1 MPSATAR
8 QETVQ
13 SDWREAAGVVTAAG
27 SACPLPLGTAVSF
40 ACVGPISTKVRV
52 HGQYCQALTRDV
64 DFEAAVLRSVT
75 YPAAHHSLCTVAQ
88 LNSKKTIL
96 IQGGGSVLGQAGA
109 AIVKELGATVF
120 ASVKNE
126 EESLLLQGMG
136 ISADHLLNDNE
147 SYQPTTLISLTG
159 GHGFDAIFN
168 TSGGEEAIS
177 QLWLCMAPS
186 GKFIDASNNDASAS
200 FNLSIKP
207 FKLGASFDVVNM
219 NEILT
224 SNLDLYKRIR
234 DEAAS
239 FFRERSLNLVSKLPA
254 FTVDK
259 IQEALESVAAPAGPG
274 KAVLLFHQDVTVPI
288 SSEVTNQLHLRTDAT
303 YVLAGG
309 LGGLGRSLAKL
320 MVDSGAK
327 HLVFLSRS
335 GPGSAAAQSISEDFG
350 PRGVIVEFYG
360 CDVTDAESVSRIFAT
375 IAKNALW
382 PPIRGIIQSAAVLR
396 DSIFENMA
404 HAQWMEALRPK
415 VQGTWNLHQA
425 SLSEPCA
432 KEGLDFFVM
441 LASISG
447 SVGNRGQ
454 ANYAAGN
461 SYQDAL
467 AKYRRSLGLAATSVN
482 LGLMQDIGLIA
493 ERGGRSNLN
502 DDTVVPLTARD
513 FDSIFKVALN
523 SEGHD
528 VPAQII
534 TGLPTGGILQKQGI
548 ETTPFYYRDRRFA
561 HMQAM
566 GVDESLT
573 SSAGA
578 NDDSASI
585 EEQLADAA
593 SMEQANTT
601 VLKALRAQIAKALRC
616 PAEDIDATKPM
627 HTYGM
632 DSLMAVDMRGW
643 VQTKLKAEISLFDV
657 MSGSSIGMLAE
668 KISKASKLV
677 KADLD

>member
-1 MPSATAR
+1 
-8 QETVQ
+8 
-13 SDWREAAGVVTAAG
+13 VVTAAG
-27 SACPLPLGTAVSF
+27 SACPLPVGTAVSF

-52 HGQYCQALTRDV
+52 HRQYCQALTRDV
-64 DFEAAVLRSVT
+64 DFQAAVLRSVT

-88 LNSKKTIL
+88 LNSKKIIL

-109 AIVKELGATVF
+109 AIVKELGATVY

-224 SNLDLYKRIR
+224 RNLDLYKRIR

-239 FFRERSLNLVSKLPA
+239 FFRERSLNLVLKLPA

-288 SSEVTNQLHLRTDAT
+288 SSEVKNQLHLRTDAT

-360 CDVTDAESVSRIFAT
+360 CDVTDVESVSRVFAT

-404 HAQWMEALRPK
+404 HAQWIEALRPK

-467 AKYRRSLGLAATSVN
+467 AKYRRSLGLAATSVD

-502 DDTVVPLTARD
+502 DDIVVPLTAKD

-585 EEQLADAA
+585 EEQLAAAA

-601 VLKALRAQIAKALRC
+601 VLKALRAQVAKALRC

-643 VQTKLKAEISLFDV
+643 MQTKLKAEISLFDV
-657 MSGSSIGMLAE
+657 MSGSSIGMLSE

>member
-1 MPSATAR
+1 
-8 QETVQ
+8 
-13 SDWREAAGVVTAAG
+13 
-27 SACPLPLGTAVSF
+27 
-40 ACVGPISTKVRV
+40 
-52 HGQYCQALTRDV
+52 
-64 DFEAAVLRSVT
+64 
-75 YPAAHHSLCTVAQ
+75 

-109 AIVKELGATVF
+109 AIVKELGATVY

-126 EESLLLQGMG
+126 EEGLLLQGMG
-136 ISADHLLNDNE
+136 ISADYLLNDNE

-224 SNLDLYKRIR
+224 SNLDLYQRIR

-239 FFRERSLNLVSKLPA
+239 FFSKRSLNLVSKLPA
-254 FTVDK
+254 FTVDR
-259 IQEALESVAAPAGPG
+259 IQGALESVAAPAGPG
-274 KAVLLFHQDVTVPI
+274 KAILLFHQDVTVPI
-288 SSEVTNQLHLRTDAT
+288 SSEVKNQLHLRADAT

-327 HLVFLSRS
+327 HLAFLSRS

-350 PRGVIVEFYG
+350 PRGVIVEFYS
-360 CDVTDAESVSRIFAT
+360 CDVADAESVSRVFAT

-404 HAQWMEALRPK
+404 HAQWMEALKPK

-425 SLSEPCA
+425 SLPEPCA

-467 AKYRRSLGLAATSVN
+467 AKYRRSLGLCKN
-482 LGLMQDIGLIA
+482 I
-493 ERGGRSNLN
+493 ERVS
-502 DDTVVPLTARD
+502 
-513 FDSIFKVALN
+513 
-523 SEGHD
+523 H
-528 VPAQII
+528 
-534 TGLPTGGILQKQGI
+534 
-548 ETTPFYYRDRRFA
+548 
-561 HMQAM
+561 
-566 GVDESLT
+566 
-573 SSAGA
+573 
-578 NDDSASI
+578 
-585 EEQLADAA
+585 
-593 SMEQANTT
+593 
-601 VLKALRAQIAKALRC
+601 
-616 PAEDIDATKPM
+616 
-627 HTYGM
+627 
-632 DSLMAVDMRGW
+632 
-643 VQTKLKAEISLFDV
+643 V
-657 MSGSSIGMLAE
+657 MIM
-668 KISKASKLV
+668 
-677 KADLD
+677 

>member
-1 MPSATAR
+1 
-8 QETVQ
+8 
-13 SDWREAAGVVTAAG
+13 
-27 SACPLPLGTAVSF
+27 
-40 ACVGPISTKVRV
+40 
-52 HGQYCQALTRDV
+52 
-64 DFEAAVLRSVT
+64 
-75 YPAAHHSLCTVAQ
+75 
-88 LNSKKTIL
+88 
-96 IQGGGSVLGQAGA
+96 
-109 AIVKELGATVF
+109 
-120 ASVKNE
+120 
-126 EESLLLQGMG
+126 
-136 ISADHLLNDNE
+136 
-147 SYQPTTLISLTG
+147 
-159 GHGFDAIFN
+159 
-168 TSGGEEAIS
+168 
-177 QLWLCMAPS
+177 
-186 GKFIDASNNDASAS
+186 
-200 FNLSIKP
+200 
-207 FKLGASFDVVNM
+207 
-219 NEILT
+219 
-224 SNLDLYKRIR
+224 
-234 DEAAS
+234 
-239 FFRERSLNLVSKLPA
+239 
-254 FTVDK
+254 
-259 IQEALESVAAPAGPG
+259 
-274 KAVLLFHQDVTVPI
+274 
-288 SSEVTNQLHLRTDAT
+288 
-303 YVLAGG
+303 
-309 LGGLGRSLAKL
+309 
-320 MVDSGAK
+320 
-327 HLVFLSRS
+327 
-335 GPGSAAAQSISEDFG
+335 
-350 PRGVIVEFYG
+350 
-360 CDVTDAESVSRIFAT
+360 VSRIFAT

-467 AKYRRSLGLAATSVN
+467 AKYRRSLGLAATSVD

-502 DDTVVPLTARD
+502 DDTVVPLTTKD
-513 FDSIFKVALN
+513 FDLIFKVVLN

-566 GVDESLT
+566 GVNESLT

-578 NDDSASI
+578 NDSSASI
-585 EEQLADAA
+585 EEQLAAAA
-593 SMEQANTT
+593 SREQANTT
-601 VLKALRAQIAKALRC
+601 VLKALRAQVAKALRC

-643 VQTKLKAEISLFDV
+643 VQTKLKAEISLFHI

-668 KISKASKLV
+668 KISKVSKLV